1 MSPLE
6 CNFYFQNAKDGLEYI
21 SLMVRERFNRQKKY
35 IREFSSKDAP
45 VHKAIN
51 FCHLKN
57 FSEYNNLQKIELFA
71 TPPSGMEAFPMFH
84 REAAITYAI
93 EIIPEHLTRM
103 TCESLSI
110 KDTKI
115 SIYTINEFLKRWQT
129 QGGPKSIRK
138 LYVNEVY
145 IPVIT
150 PVINIVR
157 GLNAA
162 SWDASGKPNIHKS
175 GQDCTKGWAIRQDGT
190 GGKRATVLIEDFGIS
205 KSFLFLMWD

>member
-1 MSPLE
+1 
-6 CNFYFQNAKDGLEYI
+6 
-21 SLMVRERFNRQKKY
+21 MVRERFNRQKKY

-57 FSEYNNLQKIELFA
+57 FVGFKICRHLVSQEELCFLQSEYNNLQKIELFA

-157 GLNAA
+157 GLNTA

-205 KSFLFLMWD
+205 KSFLFLVWD